1 MPSRRRPALLLMGL
15 SFALASAVSQAAD
28 ALPDELLI
36 QPFPR
41 AEVARLNIEESIDHG
56 VAIGSVRRINNKLR
70 AEREVRTIGDLL
82 QVSWLIPTGHDS
94 DEAFAHATKQ
104 LLGRETTML
113 YFCEGRECG
122 SSSTW
127 ASQVIGF
134 SRLYGPDDNQAY
146 LAVRVDEEPQRFVSL
161 YSITRGNRQV
171 YLHIDQFTP
180 DESVERALYPTP
192 ATLLKVIKAEG
203 YFSVPADDLEDL
215 DGDTA
220 QSWLDLLNR
229 ALRTDTRLR
238 VVIHG
243 AQAPAVIQALA
254 DRGIRKQRLET
265 GDATPEAGVR
275 IVKI

>member
-36 QPFPR
+36 EPFPR
-41 AEVARLNIEESIDHG
+41 AEVARLNIEENIDHG

-82 QVSWLIPTGHDS
+82 QVSWLIPPGHDS

-146 LAVRVDEEPQRFVSL
+146 LAVRVDEEPQRFISL

-171 YLHIDQFTP
+171 YLHVDQFTP
-180 DESVERALYPTP
+180 DESVERPLYPTP

-203 YFSVPADDLEDL
+203 YFSVPAADLEDL
-215 DGDTA
+215 DGDAA
-220 QSWLDLLNR
+220 QSWLDLLDR
-229 ALRTDTRLR
+229 ALRTDTRMR
-238 VVIHG
+238 VVVHG

-265 GDATPEAGVR
+265 GEATPEAGVR
-275 IVKI
+275 IVNI

>member
-15 SFALASAVSQAAD
+15 AFTVLSAFLQAAD
-28 ALPDELLI
+28 AIPDELMI

-41 AEVARLNIEESIDHG
+41 AEVARVNVEENIDHG

-70 AEREVRTIGDLL
+70 AEREVRTVGSLL
-82 QVSWLIPTGHDS
+82 QVSWLIPSGHDA
-94 DEAFAHATKQ
+94 DEAFAHATQQ
-104 LLGRETTML
+104 LLDNDTTML

-146 LAVRVDEEPQRFVSL
+146 LAMRVDEKPQRFLSL
-161 YSITRGNRQV
+161 YVITRGNRQV
-171 YLHIDQFTP
+171 YLHVDQFTP
-180 DESVERALYPTP
+180 DQPVERALYPTP
-192 ATLLKVIKAEG
+192 ATLLKVINSEG
-203 YFSVPADDLEDL
+203 HFNVPAAELEDPE
-215 DGDTA
+215 GETMA
-220 QSWLDLLNR
+220 SWLDLLNR

-243 AQAPAVIQALA
+243 AQAPAVVQGLA
-254 DRGIRKQRLET
+254 DRGIRKQRLEV
-265 GDATPEAGVR
+265 GEATPGAGIR